1 MNFIKRILFLCFA
14 TLVMVACTDDDG
26 YKVEDDAYILT
37 DIRFYLEK
45 GDGIIDTVRCQLDT
59 TRMINTSYTST
70 LTLPAWYPYRDIMD
84 SISLQITQQFPTF
97 DKVLNL
103 NENGNIKMPSLI
115 DAGIIYYP
123 QEDDLTAE
131 TLPALLLKNSG
142 SAGTNF
148 SDALPPRTMLTCTGT
163 YHRITQQASFE
174 AIYHG
179 EKTGQTVT
187 ITGKWRF
194 SKVTTQSINN
204 SVGTMITFSD
214 LK

>member
-1 MNFIKRILFLCFA
+1 MLFLGVTIF
-14 TLVMVACTDDDG
+14 VMVACTDDDS

-37 DIRFYLEK
+37 DIRFYLAK

-59 TRMINTSYTST
+59 TKIINTSYIST
-70 LTLPAWYPYRDIMD
+70 LNPSAWYPYKDIMD
-84 SISLQITQQFPTF
+84 SISLQITQQTPTF

-103 NENGNIKMPSLI
+103 NEKIRMPSLI

-123 QEDDLTAE
+123 QEDNLTAE
-131 TLPALLLKNSG
+131 TLPAFLLKNSG

-148 SDALPPRTMLTCTGT
+148 SQALPPRTMLTCTGT

-194 SKVTTQSINN
+194 SKVATQSINN
-204 SVGTMITFSD
+204 SAGTMITFCD

>member
-1 MNFIKRILFLCFA
+1 
-14 TLVMVACTDDDG
+14 
-26 YKVEDDAYILT
+26 
-37 DIRFYLEK
+37 
-45 GDGIIDTVRCQLDT
+45 
-59 TRMINTSYTST
+59 
-70 LTLPAWYPYRDIMD
+70 MD
-84 SISLQITQQFPTF
+84 SISLQITQQSPTF
-97 DKVLNL
+97 DKALNL
-103 NENGNIKMPSLI
+103 NENIKMPSLI

-123 QEDDLTAE
+123 QEDNLTAE

-163 YHRITQQASFE
+163 YHRIIQQASFE

-187 ITGKWRF
+187 ITGKWRA
-194 SKVTTQSINN
+194 SKVATQSINN
-204 SVGTMITFSD
+204 SVETTITLSD

>member
-1 MNFIKRILFLCFA
+1 MKFFKRILFLCFA
-14 TLVMVACTDDDG
+14 TLVMAACTDDDS
-26 YKVEDDAYILT
+26 YKAEDDEYVLT
-37 DIRFYLEK
+37 DIRFYLAE

-70 LTLPAWYPYRDIMD
+70 LTLPAWYPYKDIMD
-84 SISLQITQQFPTF
+84 SISLQITQQSPTF

-103 NENGNIKMPSLI
+103 NENIKMPSLI

-131 TLPALLLKNSG
+131 TLPALLLKNGG

-148 SDALPPRTMLTCTGT
+148 SDALPPRTMLTYTGT
-163 YHRITQQASFE
+163 YHRIIQQASFE

-187 ITGKWRF
+187 ITGKWRA
-194 SKVTTQSINN
+194 SRVATQSINN
-204 SVGTMITFSD
+204 SVETTITLSD